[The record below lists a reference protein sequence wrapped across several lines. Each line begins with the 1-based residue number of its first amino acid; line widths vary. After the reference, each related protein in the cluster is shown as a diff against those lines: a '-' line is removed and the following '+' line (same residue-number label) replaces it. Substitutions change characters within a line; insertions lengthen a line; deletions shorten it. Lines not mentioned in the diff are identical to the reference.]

1 MDGFVTGAGSV
12 LFRENVL
19 DGTKYLNFQVWYQEN
34 VLGGTKA
41 HHTNSPLA
49 TLPPPTINPA
59 TPSTTNPITMV
70 DIY

>member
-1 MDGFVTGAGSV
+1 MDGFVTGADSV

-19 DGTKYLNFQVWYQEN
+19 NRTKCLNFQVWYPEN
-34 VLGGTKA
+34 VLSGTKTL
-41 HHTNSPLA
+41 HTNSPLA
-49 TLPPPTINPA
+49 TLPPPTISPA

>member
-1 MDGFVTGAGSV
+1 MDRFVTGADSV

-19 DGTKYLNFQVWYQEN
+19 NGTKSLIFPVWYQEN

-41 HHTNSPLA
+41 HHPNSPLA
-49 TLPPPTINPA
+49 TLPPPTINSA